1 MFISFCH
8 ISLTISILTISYNF
22 YIINKKLNNLNKI
35 LNKILFKSNK
45 NNKKNKKIN
54 LLKNI
59 NYLNNML
66 NESEYIIL

>member
-1 MFISFCH
+1 MFISFCQ

-35 LNKILFKSNK
+35 LNNILFKS
-45 NNKKNKKIN
+45 NKKNKKIN
-54 LLKNI
+54 LLKNR

-66 NESEYIIL
+66 NDSEYIIL

>member
-1 MFISFCH
+1 MFISFCQ

-35 LNKILFKSNK
+35 LNNILFKS
-45 NNKKNKKIN
+45 NKKNKKIN
-54 LLKNI
+54 LLKNR

-66 NESEYIIL
+66 NNSEYIIL